1 MCGSWGHL
9 QPGQGDSLKTGTR
22 SLWKLGPIEAVRST
36 AEDSGKNVY
45 AVKQHEKGKDAL
57 HTLVALISGD
67 QRV

>member
-36 AEDSGKNVY
+36 AEDSGKNIY
-45 AVKQHEKGKDAL
+45 AVNQVGTNVCK
-57 HTLVALISGD
+57 VAKPTIKYAKYF
-67 QRV
+67 